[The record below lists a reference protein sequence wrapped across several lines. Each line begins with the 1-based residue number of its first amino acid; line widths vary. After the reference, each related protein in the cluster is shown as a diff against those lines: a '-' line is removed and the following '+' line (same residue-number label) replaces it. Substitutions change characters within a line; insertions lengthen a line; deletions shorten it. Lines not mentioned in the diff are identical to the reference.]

1 MGIKTT
7 TVTDLVNQLQEQVNN
22 HSIYVWGASGQLC
35 KDINEKWIRA
45 KESRNN
51 GGKHADEAVAAWK
64 KVMASPY
71 RNVARA
77 FDCSGYVSYCLL
89 QLGAI
94 DKRRDCDGIFARC
107 QQVYLSSKPQ
117 NGTFLFRVNSTNPND
132 ETHIGVYSNGYQFH
146 AKGRKYGVVK
156 EKYNSDY
163 WAKAGWYKYLEK
175 DYNPQPEPQPQPE
188 PSAYTFTRIL
198 KYGCWGDDVVEMKR
212 LLIAKGYNKG
222 ISTNKKSSP
231 RFGSSTRSMVKKFQK
246 DSGLKVD
253 GIAGKETLIALG
265 GKWGA

>member
-51 GGKHADEAVAAWK
+51 GGKNADDAVAAWK
-64 KVMASPY
+64 KVMESPY

-89 QLGAI
+89 QLGAA
-94 DKRRDCDGIFARC
+94 DKRRDCDGIFSRC
-107 QQVYLSSKPQ
+107 QQVSLSSKPQ
-117 NGTFLFRVNSTNPND
+117 NGTFLFRVNSKDKND

-156 EKYNSDY
+156 EKFNPNY

-175 DYNPQPEPQPQPE
+175 DYAPQPEPE
-188 PSAYTFTRIL
+188 PDKDAYTFTRVL
-198 KYGCWGDDVVEMKR
+198 KYGSVGDDVVEMKK
-212 LLIAKGYNKG
+212 LLISKGYTKG
-222 ISTNKKSSP
+222 ISVDKKSST
-231 RFGSSTRSMVKKFQK
+231 RFGSSTKALVKHFQR
-246 DSGLKVD
+246 DNGLRVD
-253 GIAGKETLIALG
+253 GLAGKETLTALG
-265 GKWGA
+265 GIWGA